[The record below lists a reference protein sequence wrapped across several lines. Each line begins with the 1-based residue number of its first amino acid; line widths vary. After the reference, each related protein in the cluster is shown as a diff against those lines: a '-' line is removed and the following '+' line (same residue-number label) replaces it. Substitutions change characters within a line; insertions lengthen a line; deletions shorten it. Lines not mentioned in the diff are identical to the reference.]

1 MAEDQRDKGANA
13 SANTSRRFSIEKLY
27 LKDVSFE
34 SPNSPAVFTSQWSP
48 QIQYQ
53 LNTRADVVAEDTHE
67 VVLSV
72 TVTAK
77 QGDQTGF
84 LAEVHQ
90 AGIFRMEGFSQEE
103 LTRIVAIECPTV
115 LFPFAREA
123 ISDLVLKGG
132 FPPVILTPMN
142 FHALY
147 AQHAQTELKAAGQ
160 GPTPH

>member
-1 MAEDQRDKGANA
+1 MADEQQGTGATSNA
-13 SANTSRRFSIEKLY
+13 GASRRFSIEKLY

-34 SPNSPAVFTSQWSP
+34 SPNAPTVFTAQWSP
-48 QIQYQ
+48 HIQYQ
-53 LNTRADVVAEDTHE
+53 LNTRSDAVAEDLHE
-67 VVLSV
+67 VVLAI

-77 QGDQTGF
+77 QGEQTGF
-84 LAEVHQ
+84 LAEVQQ
-90 AGIFRMEGFSQEE
+90 AGIFRTEGFTQEE

-123 ISDLVLKGG
+123 IYDLVIKGG

-147 AQHAQTELKAAGQ
+147 AQQAQSSGTG
-160 GPTPH
+160 